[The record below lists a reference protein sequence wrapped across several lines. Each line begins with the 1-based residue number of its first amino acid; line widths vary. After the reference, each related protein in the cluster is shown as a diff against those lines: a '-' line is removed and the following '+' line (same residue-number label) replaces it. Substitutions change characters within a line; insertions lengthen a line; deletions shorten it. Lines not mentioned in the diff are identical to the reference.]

1 MKIEAESRTRKVTY
15 LVVVKKDLVAR
26 LLGATAAPLPKARYV
41 KLVFAFCN
49 PVSCV
54 EAGGGS
60 LAVAMMMSMRIVL
73 GKNRIRSPKPK

>member
-1 MKIEAESRTRKVTY
+1 MGNEEVTY

-41 KLVFAFCN
+41 RFVLAFCS

-54 EAGGGS
+54 DAGGGS
-60 LAVAMMMSMRIVL
+60 LAVDMMMSMSIVL